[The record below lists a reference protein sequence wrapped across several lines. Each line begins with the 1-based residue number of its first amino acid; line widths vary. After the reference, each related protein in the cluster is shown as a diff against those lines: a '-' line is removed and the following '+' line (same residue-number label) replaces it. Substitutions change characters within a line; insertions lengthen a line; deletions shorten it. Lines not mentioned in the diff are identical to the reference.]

1 MFIFVVGV
9 WEAYTVCPG
18 ELEAFNY
25 RCSRCGCD
33 KKSCVADKSTW
44 FMCKTFDISARLMYV
59 YCVEEIDQALE
70 EYNAMELLQAQE
82 MVRRTARGETAMHE
96 SLEWRGLQ
104 YVLAKRS
111 KSVGYWGDH
120 DSYVRGSSGGNFW

>member
-1 MFIFVVGV
+1 MHVYG
-9 WEAYTVCPG
+9 
-18 ELEAFNY
+18 
-25 RCSRCGCD
+25 
-33 KKSCVADKSTW
+33 AD
-44 FMCKTFDISARLMYV
+44 
-59 YCVEEIDQALE
+59 EIDRALK
-70 EYNAMELLQAQE
+70 EYNAMELFQAKE